1 MKTAVNLADAANLG
15 DPRDEVFDIYRAYAE
30 TLLSDP
36 AREEETRSRQGY
48 FHPSAIGMCARRN
61 VYEARREPFVS
72 HLGVQDLEIFRIGHF
87 VHERVQGVLAEVDR
101 VTSQQ
106 GLLWSF
112 TPEVPYDKKK
122 DRLFADLRTGGTCD
136 GELTIEKP
144 GKWKQRG
151 VLEAKSM
158 KDEYWQK
165 LKRPK
170 DNHLLQGHL
179 YAFRHDCP
187 IIWFWYYN
195 KNTSQHRVFPWVY
208 DPEIFDRAVQRL
220 VLFNEHLDQGTLPPK
235 EEGWY
240 SCARCEY
247 QEVCQPAVLK
257 KRTTASKPGPLTKA
271 TRGFGKKG
279 GRSWGST

>member
-1 MKTAVNLADAANLG
+1 MKTATTLADAANLG
-15 DPRDEVFDIYRAYAE
+15 DPREEVFDLYRAYAE

-36 AREEETRSRQGY
+36 NREEETRGRQGY
-48 FHPSAIGMCARRN
+48 FHPSALGMCARRN
-61 VYEARREPFVS
+61 VYEAREEPFKS
-72 HLGVQDLEIFRIGHF
+72 YLGVQDLEIFEIGHY
-87 VHERVQGVLAEVDR
+87 VHARVQGVLAQVDR
-101 VTSQQ
+101 YAKKH

-112 TPEVPYDKKK
+112 TPEVPYDKAK
-122 DRLFADLRTGGTCD
+122 DRLFADLRTGGTAD

-144 GKWKQRG
+144 GEWKQHG

-170 DNHLLQGHL
+170 DAHLLQAHL

-208 DPEIFDRAVQRL
+208 DPTIFDKAVERL
-220 VLFNEHLDQGTLPPK
+220 VMFNEHLDNGTLPAR
-235 EEGWY
+235 EESWY

-247 QEVCQPAVLK
+247 QDTCLPPGLK
-257 KRTTASKPGPLTKA
+257 KKNSPPQSRRPRKPA
-271 TRGFGKKG
+271 RGFGKKG
-279 GRSWGST
+279 GKSWGST